1 MSTQVQLR
9 RDVAANV
16 AGFIGAQGECVIDTS
31 NNRLVLQDG
40 ATAGGWPAAKLAE
53 VFGRRTVSDANTTAT
68 ASDVIIAFTSITATR
83 TVTLPTAAS
92 YPAGHELTIQDES
105 GAISSSL
112 QIIVA
117 ANGADT
123 IAGLG
128 AIALASPFCGV
139 RLRSNGVNAW
149 FPSSQIPGVLAQ
161 AEHGGGLL
169 AFCVDQL
176 VTLSGATT
184 QSSLQIPAGAILL
197 AVSNRVVTA
206 ITGASSYSCGV
217 SGNASQ
223 FGSALG
229 VSAGATNL
237 GLIGPDPFYAATP
250 VLYTAAGGAFT
261 GGQVRMTLHYLAVNV
276 AAS

>member
-16 AGFIGAQGECVIDTS
+16 AAFAGAPGECVVDTT

-40 ATAGGWPAAKLAE
+40 ATAGGFPAAKLSE
-53 VFGRRTVSDANTTAT
+53 VFGRRVVSDANATAT
-68 ASDVIIAFTSITATR
+68 AADVIIAFASITATR
-83 TVTLPTAAS
+83 TVTLPAAAA
-92 YPAGHELTIQDES
+92 YPAGHELTIQDETGALSPALQILVAAS
-105 GAISSSL
+105 GAD
-112 QIIVA
+112 A
-117 ANGADT
+117 

-128 AIALASPFCGV
+128 AIALSQPFGGV
-139 RLRSNGVNAW
+139 RLRSNGVDAW
-149 FPSSQIPGVLAQ
+149 FPAAGIPGLLAQ
-161 AEHGGGLL
+161 APHGGGLS

-184 QSSLQIPAGAILL
+184 QSSLLIPAGAILL

-206 ITGASSYSCGV
+206 ITGASAYSCGV
-217 SGNASQ
+217 SGNAAQ

-229 VSAGATNL
+229 VSVGATNP
-237 GLIGPDPFYAATP
+237 GLIGPNPFYAATP

-261 GGQVRMTLHYLAVNV
+261 GGQLRMTLHYIAVN
-276 AAS
+276 AAAG